1 MLKEL
6 EMGLPGTYMITI
18 LHHNNFV
25 TKKDPFAENKVD
37 TVDIFNWE
45 NLELSHLRL
54 SSTVSKKIVHKRILC
69 YKLIQ
74 GAVPVLVSE
83 EGIPLTGE
91 NIYQHLNKM
100 TTTGS
105 KHLFVFQSSWIMF
118 SGPVC
123 VYPRDSDLKAKVEG
137 FQRKLD
143 QVTRDFI

>member
-1 MLKEL
+1 MDRIVLF
-6 EMGLPGTYMITI
+6 PGSVSSSRYKSVAFIKWDVYLTFWQQVGNNAEGIGDGAARYMITI

-100 TTTGS
+100 STPGS
-105 KHLFVFQSSWIMF
+105 NNLFSVFRAS
-118 SGPVC
+118 
-123 VYPRDSDLKAKVEG
+123 
-137 FQRKLD
+137 
-143 QVTRDFI
+143 